1 MISAMKI
8 RLPRTLNP
16 CSNPTPTNPLRPLS
30 IVGILK
36 RSAQGYMFFCFLI
49 YSELKNKMIETLKC
63 ESGDMEAAQWIPCP
77 GEKDASW
84 FPSGVLFVL
93 SITVIIIFTAG
104 LLVIASILLFL
115 RQNRLSTPGTKA
127 LIGFLYLPYR
137 PQMFWWEIPSFV
149 RRLIILCMINFLP
162 LHSVSYGL
170 CIGAFFFILMIIQQ
184 WLKPFH
190 DSLANWM
197 ELFGLCCCS
206 SFPTSTLSCLIS
218 SFKRSHRPIT
228 SACSSLRLTS
238 SLPSASWQLCC
249 CQRGSLFVGSW
260 LASATDGNR
269 DQISG
274 STLAQRFSIRF

>member
-170 CIGAFFFILMIIQQ
+170 CIGAFFIILMILQQ

-190 DSLANWM
+190 GSLANWM
-197 ELFGLCCCS
+197 EIFSIASLLLF
-206 SFPTSTLSCLIS
+206 FIS
-218 SFKRSHRPIT
+218 NEYLVAS
-228 SACSSLRLTS
+228 TS
-238 SLPSASWQLCC
+238 SILLNPEDEQQFASL
-249 CQRGSLFVGSW
+249 
-260 LASATDGNR
+260 
-269 DQISG
+269 
-274 STLAQRFSIRF
+274 QRFIVDYDSFVSAAFVLALLLPLWAHLR